1 MTETTQKSKL
11 LSPKNLMHDFVR
23 LTGSPAY
30 LWFRPK
36 LYYTSDRARERIRG
50 GALLIANHVGF
61 VDPVLLLC
69 AVPYRRQFF
78 IVSEELM
85 DKWSGVIFGGC
96 RCIRVDRENPDM
108 ATFREIVARLKSGEV
123 ISMFPE
129 GHITFDSDKPSAF
142 KSGMVLMAVRSGVP
156 IVPVYIRPKK
166 TKHERQKIV
175 IGERV
180 SVRELYGERPTFAQ
194 LDAATKLLYEREK
207 ELAAFLTDQ

>member
-11 LSPKNLMHDFVR
+11 FAPKNLMHDFVR

-36 LYYTSDRARERIRG
+36 LYYTSERARERIRG

-85 DKWSGVIFGGC
+85 DAARTIALEAIEKSLNASHTDWAEIKNSVKDSLSKYLYQKTHRKPMILPVIMN
-96 RCIRVDRENPDM
+96 I
-108 ATFREIVARLKSGEV
+108 
-123 ISMFPE
+123 
-129 GHITFDSDKPSAF
+129 
-142 KSGMVLMAVRSGVP
+142 
-156 IVPVYIRPKK
+156 
-166 TKHERQKIV
+166 
-175 IGERV
+175 
-180 SVRELYGERPTFAQ
+180 
-194 LDAATKLLYEREK
+194 
-207 ELAAFLTDQ
+207 